1 MNKIFTREVR
11 IALAVIAGIM
21 ILFVGMNFLKGII
34 VFSNDNSYKVVMD
47 NISGLSESSPIYA
60 DGYKVGVVRDIQFD
74 YDGSQKGILIS
85 IDIDKNMRIPKGTTA
100 EVSSDLMGNVQMNLL
115 LANNPR
121 ERIEPGEIIPGNTAV
136 GTLDKV
142 AELMPYV
149 QSIMPKIDSIMANLN
164 MILSNPAIVQI
175 LQNAEATTANLKTTS
190 AQLNKLMAQLD
201 NKVPGILDKADKTL
215 ANTETLT
222 SNLAQVDVQGT
233 MSSINATLQ
242 NCKELT
248 DKLNSDNGTI
258 GKFLNDPSMYDN
270 LNATMRDADSLMIDF
285 KSRPSRYIHFSV
297 FGKKNK

>member
-74 YDGSQKGILIS
+74 YDGSQKGIIIS

-121 ERIEPGEIIPGNTAV
+121 ERIEPGDIIPGNTAV